1 MERDP
6 SVNGAGN
13 AVAHSRSYGGQQ
25 SSGQSRRQLRDLLRM
40 NSGELENVNAG
51 MAERNAQDASSDH
64 VVVELMV
71 HGSTGEVSVQNISQ
85 PGSSI
90 VDRLNVEN
98 MIDNRRE
105 LINSRGM
112 AEKRN
117 STGSRVTPVSFS
129 PEREDSEPP
138 PSRRGSVPN
147 SGPLSQFSGNIG
159 RGASVPNSGPLS
171 QFSGNLGRGAS
182 VPNSGPLSQFSGNI
196 DRSASGANK
205 ALEGLRHINKR
216 TGDDFDDV
224 TWLAV
229 SARFNQLASKVDDML
244 QRKDFAECI
253 GFKDSEPFAEELL
266 NALTRRKGVQFK
278 EKISKKELQ
287 DYWRRITDK
296 TFDAR
301 MELFFDLCDK
311 DLDGSI
317 FAEEVMEMI
326 LLSAAANKLSILP
339 EQAKEYAA
347 LIMEE
352 LDRHHQGYIE
362 LSELEKLM
370 RAPTVQKP
378 GNDNF
383 SQQLLQPRPRQRS
396 RWQHY
401 SRMYRLYLQD
411 YWIRVWLFMSW
422 AGFVLG
428 LFSWKFSQYRH
439 REAFEVM
446 GYCVCVAKGAAET
459 LKLNLALILLPVC
472 RNTITYLRSTC
483 LGTVVPFDDNI
494 KFHKLVA
501 GGIAV
506 GVIIHGGV
514 HLACDFPRLL
524 SHLDHPYAQYL
535 AVEHFNGQIPTY
547 WMIIAT
553 PVVTTGLIMVVLMG
567 TAYLFA
573 SYWLRK
579 SVFKLP
585 RPFHRLTGFN
595 AFWYSHHLF
604 IIVYILLVVHGY
616 YLLLTNDWS
625 QKSTWMYISVPLCL
639 YCGERILRTFR
650 ATTYRVN
657 TLEANIYPGDVLAIQ
672 MSKPP
677 TFKYQSGMYLFL
689 QCPSISPFEWHP
701 FSITSAPG
709 DDHISVHIRGLGD
722 WTKALHKTFKE
733 AICTA
738 QNEDFSINSKYPK
751 LCIDGPYGAPAQD
764 FRKYDVLLLVGLGIG
779 ATPFISILKNMLNDI
794 KNADA
799 LSSPDN
805 NPSGSPLDVCKS
817 IDSPRSLWDLASPS
831 RKSLDSPMRQRKRRP
846 RVTTNAYFYWVTRE
860 QGSFEWFKGVMN
872 EVAAMDQKA
881 VIEMHNYL
889 TSIYEEG
896 DARSA
901 LITMVQALHHA
912 KSGVDIV
919 SGTRARTHFARPNW
933 DEVFQRLAKTH
944 PKAKIG
950 VFYCGLPALGKELD
964 SLSRKYSQFSNA
976 RFEFHNENF

>member
-6 SVNGAGN
+6 TVAMGDGGGN
-13 AVAHSRSYGGQQ
+13 TVAHSRSYGGQQ
-25 SSGQSRRQLRDLLRM
+25 SSAQSRRQLRDLLRM
-40 NSGELENVNAG
+40 NSMELENESAG
-51 MAERNAQDASSDH
+51 RNQQDDTSDH
-64 VVVELMV
+64 VVVEMMV
-71 HGSTGEVSVQNISQ
+71 HDLTGEVSVQNISQ

-90 VDRLNVEN
+90 VDRVNVEN
-98 MIDNRRE
+98 MVDYRRDSM
-105 LINSRGM
+105 NSKGM
-112 AEKRN
+112 NDKRN
-117 STGSRVTPVSFS
+117 STGKRVTPVGFS
-129 PEREDSEPP
+129 PERNDMEPLP
-138 PSRRGSVPN
+138 YSSSRTTPQTSRRGSVPN
-147 SGPLSQFSGNIG
+147 SGPLSQFPG
-159 RGASVPNSGPLS
+159 
-171 QFSGNLGRGAS
+171 Q
-182 VPNSGPLSQFSGNI
+182 I
-196 DRSASGANK
+196 DRTASGAK
-205 ALEGLRHINKR
+205 QALEGLRHINKR
-216 TGDDFDDV
+216 TGDDYEDV
-224 TWLAV
+224 TWLV
-229 SARFNQLASKVDDML
+229 VDARFNQLASKEDKML
-244 QRKDFAECI
+244 LRKDFAECI
-253 GFKDSEPFAEELL
+253 GFKGSEPFAEELL
-266 NALTRRKGVQFK
+266 NALTRRNGNQPK
-278 EKISKKELQ
+278 EKISKMELQ

-311 DLDGSI
+311 DLDGHI
-317 FAEEVMEMI
+317 FSEEVMEMI

-362 LSELEKLM
+362 LSELEKIM
-370 RAPTVQKP
+370 RAPTAAKH
-378 GNDNF
+378 GTENY
-383 SQQLLQPRPRQRS
+383 SQQLLQSRPRQRS

-401 SRMYRLYLQD
+401 SRMFRLYLQD
-411 YWIRVWLFMSW
+411 YWTRVCWFVIWL
-422 AGFVLG
+422 GCVLG
-428 LFSWKFSQYRH
+428 LFCWKFSQYRH
-439 REAFEVM
+439 REAFEIM
-446 GYCVCVAKGAAET
+446 GYCVCVAKGTAET
-459 LKLNLALILLPVC
+459 LKFNLALILLPVC
-472 RNTITYLRSTC
+472 RNTITFFRSTW
-483 LGTVVPFDDNI
+483 LGTLVPFDDNI
-494 KFHKLVA
+494 KFHKTAAV
-501 GGIAV
+501 GIAV
-506 GVIIHGGV
+506 GVVIHGGV

-524 SHLDHPYAQYL
+524 SHLDHPYAQFL
-535 AVEHFNGQIPTY
+535 AVEHFHGQIPTY
-547 WMIIAT
+547 GMIIAT
-553 PVVTTGLIMVVLMG
+553 PVVVTGILMVVLMSI
-567 TAYLFA
+567 AYLFA

-604 IIVYILLVVHGY
+604 VIVYILLVVHGY
-616 YLLLTNDWS
+616 YLLLTNDWT
-625 QKSTWMYISVPLCL
+625 QKSTWMYVSVPLLL

-650 ATTYRVN
+650 ATRYRVN

-677 TFKYQSGMYLFL
+677 TFRYQSGMYIFL

-709 DDHISVHIRGLGD
+709 DEHISVHIRGVGD
-722 WTKALHKTFKE
+722 WTKALQKVFKE
-733 AICTA
+733 AIATSE
-738 QNEDFSINSKYPK
+738 NEDFSINSKYPK
-751 LCIDGPYGAPAQD
+751 LCIDGPFGAPAQD

-794 KNADA
+794 KAADA

-805 NPSGSPLDVCKS
+805 NPNGSPVEVCKS

-831 RKSLDSPMRQRKRRP
+831 RRSVDRESPVRPRKRRT

-889 TSIYEEG
+889 TSVYEEG

-933 DEVFQRLAKTH
+933 DAVFERLAKAH

-964 SLSRKYSQFSNA
+964 SLSRRYSQFSSA
-976 RFEFHNENF
+976 KFEFHKENF